1 MAASHLDGK
10 KKMQVLWE
18 MKSRLVLCWCAGG
31 WLDGFSHPTGDA
43 GCGSTRKSSGWQS
56 VFLSMPAWQS
66 LDAAQVLLY
75 PYLGP
80 DILFAPTS
88 FTDLPRHSLETQ

>member
-1 MAASHLDGK
+1 MGNEELLGFVIGDLGCG
-10 KKMQVLWE
+10 VGE
-18 MKSRLVLCWCAGG
+18 
-31 WLDGFSHPTGDA
+31 WLDGCSHTAGA
-43 GCGSTRKSSGWQS
+43 KGCGSTWKSSGWQL
-56 VFLSMPAWQS
+56 VFLSVLAWQS

-80 DILFAPTS
+80 DILFSPTS

>member
-1 MAASHLDGK
+1 MGKEVLLDVVLEELGMGLLDG
-10 KKMQVLWE
+10 
-18 MKSRLVLCWCAGG
+18 C
-31 WLDGFSHPTGDA
+31 SHPTGDA
-43 GCGSTRKSSGWQS
+43 GCGSTRKSSGWQL
-56 VFLSMPAWQS
+56 VFLSVPASQL

-80 DILFAPTS
+80 DILFTATS